1 MSLIAACLGPEGSE
15 IACDSYM
22 GDKFIQYPGGT
33 KIAEGVGFLYGVT
46 GNYRIFDA
54 AQKAIEHFKNNK
66 HHKYIS
72 AQSFAITLSNYLY
85 NNDMLAH
92 KDGVGVMS
100 LNPESNILYINKDSI
115 WQIHN
120 DFSCFKIERDFHA
133 IGMHIAAGFAM
144 GYMTYAGKHKSRLA
158 WLAAHNAIPYA
169 PFLSEPVY
177 HLLLPKNQI

>member
-1 MSLIAACLGPEGSE
+1 MSLIVACLGPEGAE

-33 KIAEGVGFLYGVT
+33 KIAEGPGFLYGVT

-54 AQKAIEHFKNNK
+54 AQKVIARFKDNNY
-66 HHKYIS
+66 KYVTP
-72 AQSFAITLSNYLY
+72 QSFAITLSNYLY
-85 NNDMLAH
+85 KNDILSR

-100 LNPESNILYINKDSI
+100 LNPESNILYIDKDSI

-120 DFSCFKIERDFHA
+120 DFSCFKIERQFHA

-144 GYMTYAGKHKSRLA
+144 GYMHIEISHANFGLVEDAIHC
-158 WLAAHNAIPYA
+158 AIPYA
-169 PFLSEPVY
+169 PFLSEPVH
-177 HLLLPKNQI
+177 HLLLPNH